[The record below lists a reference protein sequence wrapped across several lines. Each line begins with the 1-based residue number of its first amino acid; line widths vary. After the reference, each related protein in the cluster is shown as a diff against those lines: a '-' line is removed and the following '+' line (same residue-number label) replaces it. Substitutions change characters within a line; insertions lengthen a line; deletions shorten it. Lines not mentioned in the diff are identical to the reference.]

1 MCCRFQAWLDFMCCF
16 FLSPC
21 QMLKSIEDSSR
32 GFCRLLISPLRSHP
46 CLFSLPLT
54 DGESK
59 GIGSVLPRSCCSCPT
74 REVQRRLQGK
84 SETPQVF
91 CCFFFSSLV
100 LALTVA
106 NLAQSRAA
114 SWSSCCLP
122 RSCLPRAADAHS
134 RSSDVGM
141 ELDQICLFIHEM
153 AWLAKTRTRWG
164 TVGDPWAHTPCF
176 FFLAARMRVC
186 RCPDRGLG

>member
-1 MCCRFQAWLDFMCCF
+1 MEKAKVLGLS
-16 FLSPC
+16 FLAPSARAQPG
-21 QMLKSIEDSSR
+21 K
-32 GFCRLLISPLRSHP
+32 
-46 CLFSLPLT
+46 FSDNFKENRKRP
-54 DGESK
+54 GW
-59 GIGSVLPRSCCSCPT
+59 
-74 REVQRRLQGK
+74 
-84 SETPQVF
+84 
-91 CCFFFSSLV
+91 FFFFFPSLV

-106 NLAQSRAA
+106 NVAQSRAA

-134 RSSDVGM
+134 RRSDVGM

-186 RCPDRGLG
+186 RCPDRGPG